1 MIYFDNGATTFPKP
15 KSVVNAVNYAITKI
29 GANPGRGGH
38 NMAIKASDVLFE
50 CRNNAAKLFDIENP
64 ENVIITNNCTTALN
78 TVIKGILNSTGWLR
92 TT

>member
-38 NMAIKASDVLFE
+38 NMAI
-50 CRNNAAKLFDIENP
+50 NAETMRQNSLTLKIPKMLLSQTIAQQHL
-64 ENVIITNNCTTALN
+64 
-78 TVIKGILNSTGWLR
+78 ILL
-92 TT
+92 

>member
-50 CRNNAAKLFDIENP
+50 CRNNAANSL
-64 ENVIITNNCTTALN
+64 
-78 TVIKGILNSTGWLR
+78 ILKIPKMLLSQTIAQQH
-92 TT
+92 

>member
-38 NMAIKASDVLFE
+38 NMAIKPQMYFL
-50 CRNNAAKLFDIENP
+50 NAETMRQNSLILKIQKMLLSQ
-64 ENVIITNNCTTALN
+64 IIAQQHL
-78 TVIKGILNSTGWLR
+78 ILL
-92 TT
+92 

>member
-50 CRNNAAKLFDIENP
+50 CR
-64 ENVIITNNCTTALN
+64 TNEF
-78 TVIKGILNSTGWLR
+78 I
-92 TT
+92 